1 MTPSLLD
8 QAQQLSVDARIELVE
23 AIWESIASDANLEQ
37 LPLAEGHRLELD
49 RRLAE
54 LETDPGSESSWDAGA
69 AQ

>member
-8 QAQQLSVDARIELVE
+8 QTQQLSVDARIELVE
-23 AIWESIASDANLEQ
+23 AIWESIASDADLQQ
-37 LPLAEGHRLELD
+37 LPLAETHRLELD